1 MKVTRGV
8 GSSEVQLD
16 EQELENENT
25 IGGRER

>member
-16 EQELENENT
+16 EQELENRNT